1 MFWNRQ
7 RHSTWK
13 GLVAGAIGGAVA
25 SFAMNQ
31 FQAGMSKLFEEPA
44 QPRRAKRKGRQAQGW
59 KQHRA
64 GAQQDPNAEERAN
77 VKAAVAVSETVFDHH
92 LAPAEKEWAGEL
104 VHYGYGTAAGA
115 LYGAAAEH
123 WEDVR
128 MGEGV
133 VFGAA
138 LWALSDEV
146 AVPAFH
152 LSKGPQEY
160 PLRTHAMAL
169 ASHLVYSVTTELAR
183 RLLRSGVLSR

>member
-44 QPRRAKRKGRQAQGW
+44 QPGRAKSKGRQAQGW

-92 LAPAEKEWAGEL
+92 LAPDEKEWAGEL

>member
-1 MFWNRQ
+1 
-7 RHSTWK
+7 
-13 GLVAGAIGGAVA
+13 VAGAIGGAVA

-31 FQAGMSKLFEEPA
+31 FQAGMSKVFEEPA
-44 QPRRAKRKGRQAQGW
+44 QPRRAKRKGRQAQDPP
-59 KQHRA
+59 KQRR
-64 GAQQDPNAEERAN
+64 QNSEEAAN
-77 VKAAVAVSETVFDHH
+77 VKAAVAVSEAVFDHH
-92 LAPAEKEWAGEL
+92 LAPAEKEWAGQL

-146 AVPAFH
+146 AVPVFH

-183 RLLRSGVLSR
+183 RLLRSGALSR

>member
-1 MFWNRQ
+1 MFWERQ
-7 RHSTWK
+7 QHSTWK

-31 FQAGMSKLFEEPA
+31 FQAGMSKLFEKPASKEQRSGSEEPA
-44 QPRRAKRKGRQAQGW
+44 TVQ
-59 KQHRA
+59 
-64 GAQQDPNAEERAN
+64 
-77 VKAAVAVSETVFDHH
+77 AAVAVSETVFDHH

-104 VHYGYGTAAGA
+104 VHYSYGTAVGA

-128 MGEGV
+128 MGEGA

-146 AVPAFH
+146 AVPAFR
-152 LSKGPQEY
+152 LSKGPLEY
-160 PLRTHAMAL
+160 PLRAHAMAL
-169 ASHLVYSVTTELAR
+169 ASHVVYSVTTELAR
-183 RLLRSGVLSR
+183 RFLRSGVVSR

>member
-1 MFWNRQ
+1 MLWNRQ

-31 FQAGMSKLFEEPA
+31 FQAGMSKLFKEPA
-44 QPRRAKRKGRQAQGW
+44 APPERKPPEAKQRRQTS
-59 KQHRA
+59 
-64 GAQQDPNAEERAN
+64 EESAN
-77 VKAAVAVSETVFDHH
+77 VKAAVAVSETVFNHQ
-92 LAPAEKEWAGEL
+92 LAPKEKQWAGQL

-128 MGEGV
+128 IGQGAA
-133 VFGAA
+133 FGAA
-138 LWALSDEV
+138 LWAISDEV
-146 AVPAFH
+146 AVPVFH

-183 RLLRSGVLSR
+183 RLLRSGVLSK

>member
-13 GLVAGAIGGAVA
+13 GIVAGAVGGAVA
-25 SFAMNQ
+25 SLAMNG
-31 FQAGMSKLFEEPA
+31 FQAGMGKLLRSEREPSA
-44 QPRRAKRKGRQAQGW
+44 GAGAEAQGRSP
-59 KQHRA
+59 Q
-64 GAQQDPNAEERAN
+64 GADSSPQRTDEETAN
-77 VKAAVAVSETVFDHH
+77 VKAAVAVSEAVFHH
-92 LAPAEKEWAGEL
+92 ELEPAEKGWAGQL
-104 VHYGYGTAAGA
+104 VHYAYGTAAGA

-128 MGEGV
+128 FAQGTA
-133 VFGAA
+133 FGTA
-138 LWALSDEV
+138 LWAISDEV
-146 AVPAFH
+146 AVPAFQ

-169 ASHLVYSVTTELAR
+169 ASHLVYGVTTELTR

>member
-1 MFWNRQ
+1 MLWNRQ

-31 FQAGMSKLFEEPA
+31 FQAGMSKLFEAPA
-44 QPRRAKRKGRQAQGW
+44 PSPPRRKGGRAEPSKQQRQTS
-59 KQHRA
+59 
-64 GAQQDPNAEERAN
+64 EEAAN
-77 VKAAVAVSETVFDHH
+77 VKAAVAVSEAVFHH
-92 LAPAEKEWAGEL
+92 PLAPEEKEWAGQL

-128 MGEGV
+128 FGQGAA
-133 VFGAA
+133 FGAA
-138 LWALSDEV
+138 LWAISDEV
-146 AVPAFH
+146 AVPVFH

-160 PLRTHAMAL
+160 SIRTHAMAL